1 MGSRAGL
8 VAFGIAGVSA
18 LAGLLIGF
26 NTAVIAGALPFLAME
41 MALGPLGK
49 GVVVSA
55 VLVGGLVGAVASGPI
70 SARIGQRR
78 TLALAGLTF
87 VLGAWAGA
95 VAPEAVTLGAS
106 RAVLGLAVGAA
117 TMLAPL
123 YVAETAPP
131 SWRGALVASV
141 QLAIT
146 AGILGAY
153 LAGWAHTPSGDWRA
167 MLFVG
172 IWPATLLLIGLIFL
186 PESPRWLLLRGRED
200 EARVVWRKL
209 GGVEWSPADLAVL
222 RASAAESGGWRDLVG
237 PRVRPVLVVAA
248 GLFLLQNLSGIDA
261 ILYYAPDI
269 FLRIGISG
277 ATGPILATVGLGVV
291 NLLAT
296 VVSMWAVEALGR
308 RRLLLG
314 GSAAMAAALALLA
327 AALVLAPG
335 SGAANWVSLA
345 CISVFIVAFALSLG
359 PIPYVLMSELFPMRV
374 RSLGM
379 GVAAATAWGVNA
391 AVSLA
396 FPVIEASI
404 GMGETFG
411 VFALV
416 CAATYVFAV
425 KMVPETRDRTLEHIE
440 ANLRAGRRA
449 RDLGA
454 ALPGG

>member
-1 MGSRAGL
+1 MGTRAGL
-8 VAFGIAGVSA
+8 VALGIAGVAA

-26 NTAVIAGALPFLAME
+26 NTAVIAGALPFLTTEME
-41 MALGPLGK
+41 LGPLGK
-49 GVVVSA
+49 GVIVSA

-70 SARIGQRR
+70 SARLGQRR
-78 TLALAGLTF
+78 TLALAGLIF
-87 VLGAWAGA
+87 VIGSWAGSM
-95 VAPEAVTLGAS
+95 APDAATLGAS
-106 RAVLGLAVGAA
+106 RAILGLAVGGA

-131 SWRGALVASV
+131 SWRGALVASI

-153 LAGWAHTPSGDWRA
+153 LVGLAHTPTGNWRA
-167 MLFVG
+167 MLLVG
-172 IWPATLLLIGLIFL
+172 VWPALLLLIGLVLL

-200 EARVVWRKL
+200 EARLVWRKL
-209 GGVEWSPADLAVL
+209 GGVEWSPADLAAL
-222 RASAAESGGWRDLVG
+222 RSSAAEGGGWRDLMG
-237 PRVRPVLVVAA
+237 PRVRPVLIVAA

-296 VVSMWAVEALGR
+296 AVSMWAVEALGR

-314 GSAAMAAALALLA
+314 GSATMTLALGLLA
-327 AALVLAPG
+327 GALVVAPN
-335 SGAANWVSLA
+335 SGVANWVSLA
-345 CISVFIVAFALSLG
+345 GISIFIVAFAVSLG

-379 GVAAATAWGVNA
+379 GVAAATAWGINA
-391 AVSLA
+391 IVSLA
-396 FPVIEASI
+396 FPLVEAAI
-404 GMGETFG
+404 GIGETFG
-411 VFALV
+411 IFALV
-416 CAATYVFAV
+416 CAGTYIFAER
-425 KMVPETRDRTLEHIE
+425 MVPETRARTLEHIE

-454 ALPGG
+454 ALPGE